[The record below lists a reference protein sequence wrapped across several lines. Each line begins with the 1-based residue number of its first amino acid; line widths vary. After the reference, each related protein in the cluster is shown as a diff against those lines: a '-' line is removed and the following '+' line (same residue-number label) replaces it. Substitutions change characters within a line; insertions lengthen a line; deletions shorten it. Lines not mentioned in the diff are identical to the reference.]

1 MDANSLM
8 QVERPSIPKIVSQ
21 HAEGAAFQWLLRDA
35 AARSANHNLVQLSR
49 IDERVSAHL
58 DGLQIA
64 GEAGWEACEE
74 GLAWEEPGEVFAA
87 AYLALSAASRA
98 RIDRVFELACTR
110 GDLSRAFISALEWM
124 EWNHIAGR
132 VHDFLESPDPQ
143 LRRIGL
149 AAAALHRRLTR
160 AELGRVLED
169 DHEMVRQRA
178 MKAVGEMGE
187 STFLPQLRHA
197 LLSKDETERFRAAW
211 SGCLLGDPSF
221 TGELCR
227 HALVRGPHA
236 EQACLMAM
244 RSMTC
249 EDSFR
254 WLAAFAKDGGDPRI
268 LVKAMGASGD
278 PSHVA
283 GLLEWMSDP
292 AAARLAGESFTF
304 ITGLDLTDAGL
315 EGTAPDGFEAGPTD
329 NPEDENVAR
338 DPDEGLPWPEP
349 GGIAQWWNE
358 HCIAFTPGSRYF
370 LGRPP
375 SGDSLRSIL
384 HAGIQRQRSA
394 AALELALREP
404 GKVLVNVVAPAFRQ
418 SVIS

>member
-1 MDANSLM
+1 MP
-8 QVERPSIPKIVSQ
+8 VKRPPIPKIVAQ

-58 DGLQIA
+58 GGLQIA
-64 GEAGWEACEE
+64 SEAGWEACEE
-74 GLAWEEPGEVFAA
+74 GLAWEEAGEVFAA
-87 AYLALSAASRA
+87 AYLALSAASGA
-98 RIDRVFELACTR
+98 RIDRVLELARTR
-110 GDLSRAFISALEWM
+110 EDLCRAFISALGWM
-124 EWNHIAGR
+124 EWNHIVGR
-132 VHDFLESPDPQ
+132 VHDFMESPDPQ

-160 AELGRVLED
+160 AELGTLLED

-227 HALVRGPHA
+227 HALIRGPHA

-244 RSMTC
+244 RSMAC

-254 WLAAFAKDGGDPRI
+254 WLAAFAKDSGDPRI

-278 PSHVA
+278 PSHVPV
-283 GLLEWMSDP
+283 LLERMSDP
-292 AAARLAGESFTF
+292 AMARLAGESFTF
-304 ITGLDLTDAGL
+304 ITGLDLTDAAV

-329 NPEDENVAR
+329 DPDDENVGR

-349 GGIAQWWNE
+349 DGIARWWNE
-358 HCIAFTPGSRYF
+358 HRIAFPSGSRYL
-370 LGRPP
+370 LGKPLSRE
-375 SGDSLRSIL
+375 SLRSIL
-384 HAGIQRQRSA
+384 QTATQRQRSA
-394 AALELALREP
+394 AAFELALHEP
-404 GKVLVNVVAPAFRQ
+404 GKALFNVAAPAFRQ